1 MAKSREKKVVVRLTR
16 KFANAIDGIDLA
28 RAHVGDRLA
37 LPQHDAEMLIAEGW
51 ADRAQAADRSTRS
64 RSPRAQSRGDKPHRK
79 KTARR

>member
-1 MAKSREKKVVVRLTR
+1 MAKSRERKVVVRLTR

-51 ADRAQAADRSTRS
+51 AERTQAADK
-64 RSPRAQSRGDKPHRK
+64 PRRK